1 MIRAAVEY
9 AAKRGAPAV
18 EAYPRAEG
26 TRLHDDYAFTGTN
39 APEDRLR
46 AGPGGAPGLAEEMG
60 AARDHAPD
68 DQEARRS
75 RRSAGCVDPWSAAS
89 EGSHRVA
96 GGRQETLTAPEHHP
110 AVSSAVEASVRRYG
124 ETEPRLHAFTHFDAE
139 NSLLLD
145 AALIA
150 TGATGALVRTPV
162 GVKDIFDMAG
172 APTERGSALYAGRIA
187 ESDAIV
193 VRNLRAAGAVI
204 VGKTVT
210 AELAMAHPGPTR
222 NPWDLSRTSGGSS
235 MGSAAAVAA
244 GVVPLAVG
252 SQTNGS
258 VIRPA
263 AFCGVVGFKP
273 TFGRLSRE
281 GMFVTSETL
290 DQVGGF
296 ARSVRDAASLV
307 AAMAGE
313 PLARWWSDDTSPPT
327 LAALRT
333 GEWEHADVAAQKRFQ
348 ADVDHLAAAGGPIA
362 WPSPPPGLDDAP
374 AVLGTIMLFEE
385 ARAMERD
392 IRGRETLVSAIARAR
407 LAEGAA
413 ISADTYREAL
423 RSRERLAEAFT
434 SWATPYDAILTP
446 ATVGEAPT
454 PETTGDP
461 RFCTRWSLLGTPAI
475 VIPSGLG
482 PSRLPLGL
490 QLVASFGD
498 DRRLLA
504 AAAWCEVTL
513 PPIGAPAL

>member
-1 MIRAAVEY
+1 
-9 AAKRGAPAV
+9 
-18 EAYPRAEG
+18 
-26 TRLHDDYAFTGTN
+26 
-39 APEDRLR
+39 
-46 AGPGGAPGLAEEMG
+46 
-60 AARDHAPD
+60 
-68 DQEARRS
+68 
-75 RRSAGCVDPWSAAS
+75 
-89 EGSHRVA
+89 
-96 GGRQETLTAPEHHP
+96 
-110 AVSSAVEASVRRYG
+110 VSSAVEASVRRFG
-124 ETEPRLHAFTHFDAE
+124 ETEPRLHAFVHFDAE

-150 TGATGALVRTPV
+150 TRATGALVRVPI
-162 GVKDIFDMAG
+162 GVKDIFDTAG
-172 APTERGSALYAGRIA
+172 APSERGSALYAGRIA
-187 ESDAIV
+187 ETDAGV

-244 GVVPLAVG
+244 GVLPLAVG

-273 TFGRLSRE
+273 SFGRLPRD

-296 ARSVRDAASLV
+296 ARSVREAATLA

-313 PLARWWSDDTSPPT
+313 PLARWWSDDATAPK

-333 GEWEHADVAAQKRFQ
+333 GEWEHADVTVQKRFQ
-348 ADVDHLAAAGGPIA
+348 ADVDRLAAAGGPIA
-362 WPSPPPGLDDAP
+362 WPTPPSSLDDAQR
-374 AVLGTIMLFEE
+374 VLRTIMLFEE

-392 IRGRETLVSAIARAR
+392 LRGREALVSEIVRGN

-413 ISADTYREAL
+413 ISDDTYREAL
-423 RSRERLAEAFT
+423 RARERLAEAFV

-461 RFCTRWSLLGTPAI
+461 RFCTRWSLIGAPAI

-482 PSRLPLGL
+482 PNRLPLGL
-490 QLVASFGD
+490 QLVAAPGD
-498 DRRLLA
+498 DRRLLE
-504 AAAWCEVTL
+504 AAAWCEAML
-513 PPIGAPAL
+513 PPIGAPPL

>member
-1 MIRAAVEY
+1 
-9 AAKRGAPAV
+9 
-18 EAYPRAEG
+18 
-26 TRLHDDYAFTGTN
+26 
-39 APEDRLR
+39 
-46 AGPGGAPGLAEEMG
+46 
-60 AARDHAPD
+60 
-68 DQEARRS
+68 
-75 RRSAGCVDPWSAAS
+75 
-89 EGSHRVA
+89 
-96 GGRQETLTAPEHHP
+96 
-110 AVSSAVEASVRRYG
+110 VSSAVEASLRRYG
-124 ETEPRLHAFTHFDAE
+124 ETEPRLHAFVHFDPE

-145 AALIA
+145 AALMA
-150 TGATGALVRTPV
+150 TGATGSLVRTPIA
-162 GVKDIFDMAG
+162 VKDIFDTAG
-172 APTERGSALYAGRIA
+172 APAERGSALYAGRIA
-187 ESDAIV
+187 ETDAEV

-273 TFGRLSRE
+273 SFGRLSRE

-296 ARSVRDAASLV
+296 ARSVREAAGLA

-313 PLARWWSDDTSPPT
+313 SAARWWSDDPTPPK

-333 GEWEHADVAAQKRFQ
+333 GEWEHADVTAQKRFQ
-348 ADVDHLAAAGGPIA
+348 ADVDRLAAADGPIA
-362 WPSPPPGLDDAP
+362 WPTPPPGLDNAQR
-374 AVLGTIMLFEE
+374 VLRTIMLFEE

-392 IRGRETLVSAIARAR
+392 LRGRETLVSEIVRGN

-413 ISADTYREAL
+413 ISAEDYREAL
-423 RSRERLAEAFT
+423 RARQRLAEAFVT
-434 SWATPYDAILTP
+434 WATPYDAILTP
-446 ATVGEAPT
+446 PTVGEAPT

-461 RFCTRWSLLGTPAI
+461 RFCTRWSLLGVPAI

-482 PSRLPLGL
+482 PHRLPLGL
-490 QLVASFGD
+490 QLVAAPGD

-504 AAAWCEVTL
+504 AAAWCETTI
-513 PPIGAPAL
+513 PPIGTPPL